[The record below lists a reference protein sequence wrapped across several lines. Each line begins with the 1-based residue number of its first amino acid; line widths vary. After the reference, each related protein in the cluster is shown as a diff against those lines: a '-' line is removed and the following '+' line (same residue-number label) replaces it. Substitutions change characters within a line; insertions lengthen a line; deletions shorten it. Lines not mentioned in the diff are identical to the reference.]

1 MNDILLV
8 PVAVVYLLVVAAL
21 FAYGLNFFHLA
32 WRAHRDRSDLKE
44 TASAQLSR
52 LPSVTVQL
60 PIFNE
65 RYVARRLIEAAA
77 ALDYPSRLLE
87 IQVLDDSTD
96 DTFSIVKE
104 TVERLRG
111 AGIDIIHL
119 HRTNRRGFKAGALA
133 EGMKN
138 ARGEF
143 ILILDADFVP
153 PADFLKRILPRFDNE
168 RVAFVQ
174 ARWGHLNRDY
184 SLLTFLQS
192 LSIDAHFA
200 VEQLARFRYGY
211 WFNFNGTA
219 GVWRKSAIE
228 DAGGWRAETLTE
240 DLDLSYRAFLRG
252 WEARYAGDIVVPAEL
267 PVSMTA
273 YRRQQHRW
281 ARGSLECAVRYVSA
295 VWHADA
301 PPARRIEAI
310 LHLTGYCVHLFLF
323 ALSILYPFVL
333 LLSVRYPALISLFGI
348 SVLFNF
354 TAFAPTTFFMVAQ
367 HSLGGKWLKA
377 LPAIL
382 FASVFGAGMMLNTLR
397 AAFHVGFGKKAAFER
412 TPKYGITQR
421 GQGWNLKRYH
431 VRVDAIVIFELFMA
445 FVNLY
450 TAFLALRLGIPLIGI
465 YAAIFALGLFFVSG
479 FTVLQSLIVHR
490 APSMP

>member
-8 PVAVVYLLVVAAL
+8 PIAVIYLLTVVTL
-21 FAYGLNFFHLA
+21 FVYGLNFFHLA
-32 WRAHRDRSDLKE
+32 WSAHLNRSELQP
-44 TASAQLSR
+44 AAPAPLSR
-52 LPSVTVQL
+52 LPPVTVQL

-77 ALDYPSRLLE
+77 ALDYPPSLLE

-96 DTFSIVKE
+96 DTVSIAKE

-111 AGIDIIHL
+111 AGIDIKYL
-119 HRTNRRGFKAGALA
+119 HRTDRRGFKAGALA
-133 EGMKN
+133 EGLKT

-143 ILILDADFVP
+143 LLILDADFVP
-153 PADFLKRILPRFDNE
+153 APDFLKRILPRFDND

-200 VEQLARFRYGY
+200 VEQLARSRLGY

-240 DLDLSYRAFLRG
+240 DLDLSYRAFLHG

-273 YRRQQHRW
+273 FRRQQHRW
-281 ARGSLECAVRYVSA
+281 ARGSLECALRYVPD
-295 VWHADA
+295 VWRRDV
-301 PPARRIEAI
+301 PLPRRIEAT

-323 ALSILYPFVL
+323 ALSMLYPFVL
-333 LLSVRYPALISLFGI
+333 LLSVRYPALLSLFGI
-348 SVLFNF
+348 AVLFNF

-377 LPAIL
+377 LPAVL
-382 FASVFGAGMMLNTLR
+382 FTSVFGAGMMINTLR
-397 AAFHVGFGKKAAFER
+397 AALQIGLGKKAAFER

-421 GQGWNLKRYH
+421 GQGWKRGHYH
-431 VRVDAIVIFELFMA
+431 VRVDAIVLLELCMA
-445 FVNLY
+445 LVNSY
-450 TAFLALRLGIPLIGI
+450 TAILALRLGNPLIGI

-479 FTVLQSLIVHR
+479 FTVLQSLTIR
-490 APSMP
+490 SSSTP

>member
-8 PVAVVYLLVVAAL
+8 PIAVIYLLTVVTL
-21 FAYGLNFFHLA
+21 FVYGLNFFHLA
-32 WRAHRDRSDLKE
+32 WSAHLNRSELQP
-44 TASAQLSR
+44 AAPAPLSR
-52 LPSVTVQL
+52 LPPVTVQL

-77 ALDYPSRLLE
+77 ALDYPPSLLE

-96 DTFSIVKE
+96 DTVSIAKE

-111 AGIDIIHL
+111 AGIDIKHL
-119 HRTNRRGFKAGALA
+119 HRTDRRGFKAGALA
-133 EGMKN
+133 EGLKT

-143 ILILDADFVP
+143 LLILDADFVP
-153 PADFLKRILPRFDNE
+153 APDFLKRILPRFDND

-200 VEQLARFRYGY
+200 VEQLARSRLGY

-273 YRRQQHRW
+273 FRRQQHRW
-281 ARGSLECAVRYVSA
+281 ARGSLECALRYVPE
-295 VWHADA
+295 VWRMDV
-301 PPARRIEAI
+301 PLPRRIEAT

-323 ALSILYPFVL
+323 ALSMLYPFVL
-333 LLSVRYPALISLFGI
+333 LLSVRYPALLSLFGI
-348 SVLFNF
+348 AALFNF

-377 LPAIL
+377 LPAVL
-382 FASVFGAGMMLNTLR
+382 FTSVFGAGMMINTLR
-397 AAFHVGFGKKAAFER
+397 AALQIGLGKKAAFER

-421 GQGWNLKRYH
+421 GQGWKRGHYH
-431 VRVDAIVIFELFMA
+431 VRVDAIVLLELCMA
-445 FVNLY
+445 LVNSY
-450 TAFLALRLGIPLIGI
+450 TAILALRLGNPLIGI

-479 FTVLQSLIVHR
+479 FTVLQSLTIR
-490 APSMP
+490 SSSTP